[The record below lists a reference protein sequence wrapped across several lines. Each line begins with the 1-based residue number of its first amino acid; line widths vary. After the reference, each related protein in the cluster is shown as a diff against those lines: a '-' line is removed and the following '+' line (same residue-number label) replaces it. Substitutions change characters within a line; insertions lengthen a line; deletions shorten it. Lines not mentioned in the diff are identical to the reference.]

1 MKKAIPYLRRTIQT
15 LSFFFLLY
23 LIIKTAFPLELKIP
37 VDLYLRLDP
46 FIGIITFL
54 TKKEVIVRML
64 PAFGVLLVVFIFGN
78 FFCGWFCPM
87 GATIDFFDRILFRE
101 KKWSKSFNDQ
111 SLRRLRFGIFIF
123 SLVTGLMAFQVMYIL
138 DPISLITRTLV
149 IAFTP
154 PAILVFNDLI
164 PQVQSFLPKNSFI
177 ASTIPMPV
185 FKVNLLIFLFF
196 VMVLA
201 LGVVKK
207 RFWCRYI
214 CPLGTLFS
222 IVSRFRILKRFVTED
237 CTHCLKCV
245 KECPAGAIPETNP
258 QEYRQQDCV
267 SCFKCL
273 ECPPNAVSFHFGLP
287 RWKPVNGA
295 DLSRRYVLGSLGLGV
310 VSALMI
316 KANPL
321 QSDSGMKNN
330 RLIRPPGSLPEE
342 QFVSVCTG
350 CGECLKVC
358 PNNALQ
364 STLLEAG
371 LAGLYTP
378 RLVPRI
384 GYCEEFCN
392 FCGRICPTEA
402 IRPLPIEEKRLV
414 QVGVAHIDK
423 TRCIAWDTEK
433 ICLVCNEQCSYH
445 AIIGDDKKRPI
456 MKEEKC
462 TGCGICE
469 NKCPVD
475 GESAIIVYAS
485 GVQKK
490 LKPEDVNNNK
500 IEVPASPAKKG
511 KSS

>member
-1 MKKAIPYLRRTIQT
+1 M
-15 LSFFFLLY
+15 
-23 LIIKTAFPLELKIP
+23 
-37 VDLYLRLDP
+37 
-46 FIGIITFL
+46 
-54 TKKEVIVRML
+54 
-64 PAFGVLLVVFIFGN
+64 
-78 FFCGWFCPM
+78 PM
-87 GATIDFFDRILFRE
+87 
-101 KKWSKSFNDQ
+101 
-111 SLRRLRFGIFIF
+111 
-123 SLVTGLMAFQVMYIL
+123 
-138 DPISLITRTLV
+138 
-149 IAFTP
+149 
-154 PAILVFNDLI
+154 
-164 PQVQSFLPKNSFI
+164 
-177 ASTIPMPV
+177 

-196 VMVLA
+196 VVILA
-201 LGVVKK
+201 LGIVKK
-207 RFWCRYI
+207 RFWCRYL
-214 CPLGTLFS
+214 CPLGALFS

-237 CTHCLKCV
+237 CPHCLKCV
-245 KECPAGAIPETNP
+245 KECPVGAIPEANP
-258 QEYRQQDCV
+258 QEYRHQDCL

-273 ECPPNAVSFHFGLP
+273 ECPPEAVDFHFALP
-287 RWKPVNGA
+287 RWRTVNGVN
-295 DLSRRYVLGSLGLGV
+295 LSRRYVLGSLAFGA

-321 QSDSGMKNN
+321 QSESGLKNN

-342 QFVSVCTG
+342 KFVSVCTG

-392 FCGRICPTEA
+392 FCGKICPTEA
-402 IRPLPIEEKRLV
+402 IQYLPFEEKRLL
-414 QVGVAHIDK
+414 QMGVAHIDK
-423 TRCIAWDTEK
+423 TRCIAWDTDK

-445 AIIGDDKKRPI
+445 AVIGDDKKRPI
-456 MKEEKC
+456 VKEEKC

-475 GESAIIVYAS
+475 GEAAIVVYAS
-485 GVQKK
+485 GIQKK

-500 IEVPASPAKKG
+500 NEVPASPAKKE

>member
-1 MKKAIPYLRRTIQT
+1 MTKRIPYLRRAIQA
-15 LSFFFLLY
+15 LSFCFLLF
-23 LIIKTAFPLELKIP
+23 LILKTAFPLESKIP

-46 FIGIITFL
+46 FIGIISLL
-54 TKKEVIVRML
+54 TQKYFILRML
-64 PAFGVLLVVFIFGN
+64 PALGVILLVMVFGN

-101 KKWSKSFNDQ
+101 KKRTGDFDDQ
-111 SLRRLRFGIFIF
+111 PLRRFRYGIFLF
-123 SLVTGLMAFQVMYIL
+123 SIITGLMAFQVMYIL

-149 IAFTP
+149 IAVYP
-154 PAILVFNDLI
+154 PAIFLFNDLLPRIQGWLPPNPVIISQI
-164 PQVQSFLPKNSFI
+164 PL
-177 ASTIPMPV
+177 PV
-185 FKVNLLIFLFF
+185 FKVNLFIFVIFIF
-196 VMVLA
+196 ILA
-201 LGVVKK
+201 LGILRR
-207 RFWCRYI
+207 RFWCRYL

-222 IVSRFRILKRFVTED
+222 IFSRLRILRRSVTDD

-245 KECPAGAIPETNP
+245 KECPVGAIPKEDP
-258 QEYRQQDCV
+258 REYRQQDCL

-273 ECPPNAVSFHFGLP
+273 ECPPHAASFSFASP
-287 RWKPVNGA
+287 RWKGA
-295 DLSRRYVLGSLGLGV
+295 DGVNLSRRYALGSLVFGFF
-310 VSALMI
+310 SALMI
-316 KANPL
+316 KTNPL
-321 QSDSGMKNN
+321 QSESGLKNN

-342 QFVSVCTG
+342 SFVAACTG

-392 FCGRICPTEA
+392 FCGKVCPTEA
-402 IRPLPIEEKRLV
+402 IRYLPFEEKRLL
-414 QVGVAHIDK
+414 QMGIAHVDK

-433 ICLVCNEQCSYH
+433 ICLVCNEQCSYQ
-445 AIIGDDKKRPI
+445 AIIGDEKKRPI
-456 MKEEKC
+456 VKEEKC

-475 GESAIIVYAS
+475 GEAAIIVYSS
-485 GVQKK
+485 GEQKK
-490 LKPEDVNNNK
+490 LKPEPNN
-500 IEVPASPAKKG
+500 EKG
-511 KSS
+511 

>member
-1 MKKAIPYLRRTIQT
+1 MTRAVPYLRRTIQA
-15 LSFFFLLY
+15 LSFIFLLY
-23 LIIKTAFPLELKIP
+23 LIIRTTFPLELKIP

-46 FIGIITFL
+46 FIGIITIL
-54 TKKEVIVRML
+54 TKKGVILRML
-64 PAFGVLLVVFIFGN
+64 PAFGVLLFIFIFGN

-87 GATIDFFDRILFRE
+87 GGTIDFFDRILFRE
-101 KKWSKSFNDQ
+101 KKRAKDFSDQ
-111 SLRRLRFGIFIF
+111 PLRRLRYGVFIF
-123 SLVTGLMAFQVMYIL
+123 SIAAGLMAWQVMYLL

-149 IAFTP
+149 ISFYP
-154 PAILVFNDLI
+154 PIIFVFNHLLPGI
-164 PQVQSFLPKNSFI
+164 QTFLPKNPFI
-177 ASTIPMPV
+177 VSAIPLPL
-185 FKVNLLIFLFF
+185 FKVNLFIFLFF
-196 VMVLA
+196 IIILV
-201 LGVVKK
+201 LGVVRK
-207 RFWCRYI
+207 RFWCRYL

-222 IVSRFRILKRFVTED
+222 IFSRPRILRRSVTDD

-245 KECPAGAIPETNP
+245 KECPVGAIPEEIP
-258 QEYRQQDCV
+258 QTYRQQDCI

-273 ECPPNAVSFHFGLP
+273 ECPPKAVFFHFGIP
-287 RWKPVNGA
+287 GWKTVDGVN
-295 DLSRRYVLGSLGLGV
+295 LSRRYVLGSLAFGLF
-310 VSALMI
+310 SALVI
-316 KANPL
+316 KTNPL
-321 QSDSGMKNN
+321 QTETGLKNN

-342 QFVSVCTG
+342 KFVSVCSG

-364 STLLEAG
+364 SALLEAG

-402 IRPLPIEEKRLV
+402 IQHVSLEEKRLI
-414 QVGVAHIDK
+414 QMGVAHIDK

-445 AIIGDDKKRPI
+445 AIVGDEKKRPI
-456 MKEEKC
+456 VKEEKC

-475 GESAIIVYAS
+475 GEAAIIVYSS

-490 LKPEDVNNNK
+490 LTPEPSN
-500 IEVPASPAKKG
+500 AKG
-511 KSS
+511 